1 MKILTT
7 ALYFIL
13 LQLCM
18 GEDPQLE
25 GPDYAEQIKST
36 EENPSNTPPN
46 GICFIEG
53 K

>member
-1 MKILTT
+1 
-7 ALYFIL
+7 
-13 LQLCM
+13 M

-36 EENPSNTPPN
+36 EENPSNPPTN